1 MKSSYAKPS
10 TASSS
15 RSRRAGVKTLAR
27 PSPSLKRAERAAQAP
42 ARPPKL
48 GELQDRIRASGLR
61 STAPRVAVL
70 RALEAA
76 TSPLSHADLVDSLGD
91 EGYDR
96 VTIYRNLTDL
106 TEVGLVARS
115 DLGDHV
121 WRFELRRGGEDHSS
135 IHPHFTCTDCG
146 TVSCLPEESVRL
158 TAAKG
163 APKAVM
169 ARAVEVHLRG
179 LCDRC
184 S

>member
-1 MKSSYAKPS
+1 MWTGMGAKK
-10 TASSS
+10 
-15 RSRRAGVKTLAR
+15 G
-27 PSPSLKRAERAAQAP
+27 SPQ
-42 ARPPKL
+42 PKL
-48 GELQDRIRASGLR
+48 AEFQEKIRGAGLR

-70 RALEAA
+70 RELEAA
-76 TSPLSHADLVDSLGD
+76 TAPLSHADLVEALGH

-106 TEVGLVARS
+106 TEAGLVVRA

-121 WRFELRRGGEDHSS
+121 WRFELRRATKGHSG

-146 TVSCLPEESVRL
+146 TVSCLPEESVRI
-158 TAAKG
+158 TPAKG
-163 APKAVM
+163 APKAVS

-184 S
+184 D

>member
-1 MKSSYAKPS
+1 
-10 TASSS
+10 
-15 RSRRAGVKTLAR
+15 VKTLAR
-27 PSPSLKRAERAAQAP
+27 PSPSLKRAERPAKAP

-48 GELQDRIRASGLR
+48 AELQERIRASGLR
-61 STAPRVAVL
+61 STSPRVAVL
-70 RALEAA
+70 RELEAA
-76 TSPLSHADLVDSLGD
+76 TSPLSHADLVESLGD

-106 TEVGLVARS
+106 TEVGLVARA

-135 IHPHFTCTDCG
+135 THPHFTCTDCG
-146 TVSCLPEESVRL
+146 TVSCLPEEAVRISS
-158 TAAKG
+158 AKG
-163 APKAVM
+163 VPRSVT
-169 ARAVEVHLRG
+169 ARAVAVHLRG

>member
-1 MKSSYAKPS
+1 MSSSDAKPS
-10 TASSS
+10 SASA
-15 RSRRAGVKTLAR
+15 SRRAGAR
-27 PSPSLKRAERAAQAP
+27 HVP
-42 ARPPKL
+42 RPPRAPLRPAKPAVPPRVA
-48 GELQDRIRASGLR
+48 ELQERIRASGLR

-76 TSPLSHADLVDSLGD
+76 TSPLSHADLVESLGD

-106 TEVGLVARS
+106 TEVGLVARA

-121 WRFELRRGGEDHSS
+121 WRFELRRAGEDHPGT
-135 IHPHFTCTDCG
+135 HPHFTCTDCG
-146 TVSCLPEESVRL
+146 TVLCLPAESVRL
-158 TAAKG
+158 TPSKG
-163 APKAVM
+163 APRAVA

-184 S
+184 G

>member
-1 MKSSYAKPS
+1 MRSAMGAKKGSS
-10 TASSS
+10 
-15 RSRRAGVKTLAR
+15 
-27 PSPSLKRAERAAQAP
+27 Q
-42 ARPPKL
+42 PKL
-48 GELQDRIRASGLR
+48 AEFQDKIRAVGLR

-76 TSPLSHADLVDSLGD
+76 TAPLSHADLVESLGD

-106 TEVGLVARS
+106 TEAGLVVRA

-121 WRFELRRGGEDHSS
+121 WRFELRRGAGKAHQGL
-135 IHPHFTCTDCG
+135 HPHFTCTNCG

-158 TAAKG
+158 TPARG
-163 APKAVM
+163 APKAVA

-184 S
+184 A